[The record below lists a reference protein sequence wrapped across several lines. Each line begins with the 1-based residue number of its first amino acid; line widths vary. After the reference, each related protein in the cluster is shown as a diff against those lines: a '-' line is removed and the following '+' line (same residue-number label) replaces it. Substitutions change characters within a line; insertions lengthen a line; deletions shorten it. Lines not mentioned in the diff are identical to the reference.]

1 MAVTLSSTA
10 NGALSSDLLISGT
23 LKITGALN
31 DGTESLAVSL
41 YNDNTG
47 ATFTASAHTY
57 SNSQTVT
64 YSYANGSTMSINLN
78 TGAWVYQRINSE
90 IGNDKYKYVFTF
102 TWADGNGTQ
111 TNVLNVET
119 KENITINE
127 FSANALDDLDET
139 ITGKCDVDIIKPAGL
154 KVAVEVT
161 ANSTNMSGEEKEI
174 TTATDVLTWTLLDDT
189 VFTLDLG
196 NKKFTCTRKAD
207 NIGDMKSDVYSI
219 KVTIGTVNA
228 QLGIISNVGFPPDI
242 QDFST
247 GKVSDTD
254 TTIKGTFNATNM
266 DNSAAR
272 VTVIHNGYLQSAENK
287 DYADT
292 MEWTY
297 KDGAKFTLNPK
308 NKTWTYDRAQA
319 DTTDL
324 QPDIYVFEIDISS
337 RYGKDTAMLNV
348 TTDIPKAEIVSFVAE
363 NIGDDENLINGT
375 LEYTMPS
382 IVHNPTIHIDV
393 TVNGIAYVTT
403 ALPITD
409 QALSFEYSN
418 GAKLVVNPAS
428 HTFTYTRDSNE
439 VGNNEPDS
447 YAFELSIAVN
457 GQTTTQTAT
466 SKSMAGQR
474 VYDYE
479 PAYPVNVAPG
489 SVERQNTAWPK
500 YVMEIQ
506 RIYRQF
512 NENLNYYEALAN
524 ELKKQVAELSDGFN
538 GIIAM
543 YSGELDNIPAGW
555 ALCNGQNGTP
565 NLVDKFIVAAGSK
578 YQPNATGGKD
588 SISIP
593 TSAIPSHHHTMF
605 AGQYVGG
612 RNTWVRPGEY
622 CSVDAGP
629 GGWNE
634 RYVIQGTS
642 TPASLGITG
651 DVAGNNST
659 VSELDNR
666 PAFYALA
673 FIMKV

>member
-10 NGALSSDLLISGT
+10 NGALSNDLLISGT

-64 YSYANGSTMSINLN
+64 YSYANGSTMSVNLN

-90 IGNDKYKYVFTF
+90 VGNDKYKYVFTF
-102 TWADGNGTQ
+102 TWTDGSGTQ

-139 ITGKCDVDIIKPAGL
+139 ITGKCDVSIIKPAGL

-161 ANSTNMSGEEKEI
+161 VNSTNMSGEEKEI

-207 NIGDMKSDVYSI
+207 NIGDMKSDVYGI

-254 TTIKGTFNATNM
+254 ATIKGTFNATNM
-266 DNSAAR
+266 DNSTAR

-287 DYADT
+287 DYADK

-297 KDGAKFTLNPK
+297 KDGTKFTLNPK
-308 NKTWTYDRAQA
+308 DKTWTYERAQA

-337 RYGKDTAMLNV
+337 RYGKDTATLNV
-348 TTDIPKAEIVSFVAE
+348 TTSIPKAEVVSFVAE

-375 LEYTMPS
+375 LEYTMPA
-382 IVHNPTIHIDV
+382 IVHNPTIRIDV

-418 GAKLVVNPAS
+418 GAKLVINPAS
-428 HTFTYTRDSNE
+428 HTFIYTRDNNE

-524 ELKKQVAELSDGFN
+524 ELKKQVAELKNYVDNRFTEYDKTLDAAVKKLSAIRVKAITGVAYHGETIPVPDGSKRENCVCLVSLKQWRQTNSDNKYTYDMYIWVDSNWVLTCYTRTSGRN
-538 GIIAM
+538 G
-543 YSGELDNIPAGW
+543 SGGTYPGW
-555 ALCNGQNGTP
+555 ANY
-565 NLVDKFIVAAGSK
+565 LVI
-578 YQPNATGGKD
+578 
-588 SISIP
+588 
-593 TSAIPSHHHTMF
+593 
-605 AGQYVGG
+605 
-612 RNTWVRPGEY
+612 
-622 CSVDAGP
+622 
-629 GGWNE
+629 
-634 RYVIQGTS
+634 
-642 TPASLGITG
+642 
-651 DVAGNNST
+651 DVT
-659 VSELDNR
+659 TLV
-666 PAFYALA
+666 
-673 FIMKV
+673 

>member
-10 NGALSSDLLISGT
+10 NGALGSDVLISGT
-23 LKITGALN
+23 LEITGALN

-41 YNDNTG
+41 HNDNTG
-47 ATFTASAHTY
+47 ATFTAPAHTY

-64 YSYANGSTMSINLN
+64 YSYANGSTMSINFN
-78 TGAWVYQRINSE
+78 TGVWVYQRINSE
-90 IGNDKYKYVFTF
+90 VGNDKYKYVFTF
-102 TWADGNGTQ
+102 TWTDSSGTQ

-119 KENITINE
+119 KENIIINE
-127 FSANALDDLDET
+127 FSANALDDLNEA
-139 ITGKCDVDIIKPAGL
+139 ITGKCDVSIIKPAGL
-154 KVAVEVT
+154 KIAIEVT
-161 ANSTNMSGEEKEI
+161 MNSINMSGEEKEI

-196 NKKFTCTRKAD
+196 NKTFTCTRKSE

-219 KVTIGTVNA
+219 KLTIGSVNS
-228 QLGIISNVGFPPDI
+228 QIGVVSNVGFPPDI

-247 GKVSDTD
+247 RKVSDTD
-254 TTIKGTFNATNM
+254 TVIKGTFNATNM
-266 DNSAAR
+266 DNSTAR

-292 MEWTY
+292 MEWNY
-297 KDGAKFTLNPK
+297 KDGTKFTLNPK
-308 NKTWTYDRAQA
+308 DKTWTYDRAQT
-319 DTTDL
+319 DTADL

-337 RYGKDTAMLNV
+337 RYGKDTATLNV

-382 IVHNPTIHIDV
+382 IVRNPTIRIDV

-403 ALPITD
+403 ALPITG

-418 GAKLVVNPAS
+418 GAKLVVNPAN

-524 ELKKQVAELSDGFN
+524 ELKKQVAELRNYVDNRFTEYDKTLDAAIKKLSAIRVKAITGVAYHGETIPVPVGSKRENCVCLVSLKQWTQTNSDNKYTYDMYIWVDSNWVLTCYTSTN
-538 GIIAM
+538 GRNG
-543 YSGELDNIPAGW
+543 SGGTYPGW
-555 ALCNGQNGTP
+555 ANY
-565 NLVDKFIVAAGSK
+565 LVI
-578 YQPNATGGKD
+578 
-588 SISIP
+588 
-593 TSAIPSHHHTMF
+593 
-605 AGQYVGG
+605 
-612 RNTWVRPGEY
+612 
-622 CSVDAGP
+622 
-629 GGWNE
+629 
-634 RYVIQGTS
+634 
-642 TPASLGITG
+642 
-651 DVAGNNST
+651 DVT
-659 VSELDNR
+659 TL
-666 PAFYALA
+666 
-673 FIMKV
+673 I

>member
-10 NGALSSDLLISGT
+10 NGALSSDVLISGT

-64 YSYANGSTMSINLN
+64 YSYVNGSTMSINLN

-524 ELKKQVAELSDGFN
+524 ELKKQVAELKTYVDNRFTEYDKTLDAAVKKLSAIRVKAITGVAYHGETIPVPEGSKRENCVCLVSLKQWRQTNSDNKYTYDMYIWVDSNWVLTCYTSTN
-538 GIIAM
+538 GRNG
-543 YSGELDNIPAGW
+543 SGGTYPGW
-555 ALCNGQNGTP
+555 ANY
-565 NLVDKFIVAAGSK
+565 LV
-578 YQPNATGGKD
+578 
-588 SISIP
+588 
-593 TSAIPSHHHTMF
+593 
-605 AGQYVGG
+605 
-612 RNTWVRPGEY
+612 
-622 CSVDAGP
+622 VD
-629 GGWNE
+629 
-634 RYVIQGTS
+634 VT
-642 TPASLGITG
+642 TL
-651 DVAGNNST
+651 V
-659 VSELDNR
+659 
-666 PAFYALA
+666 
-673 FIMKV
+673 

>member
-10 NGALSSDLLISGT
+10 NGALSNDLLISGT

-64 YSYANGSTMSINLN
+64 YSYANGSTMSVNLN

-90 IGNDKYKYVFTF
+90 VGNDKYKYVFTF
-102 TWADGNGTQ
+102 TWTDGSGTQ

-154 KVAVEVT
+154 KVAIEVT
-161 ANSTNMSGEEKEI
+161 VNSTNMSGEEKEI

-207 NIGDMKSDVYSI
+207 NIGDMKSDVYDI
-219 KVTIGTVNA
+219 KVTIGSVNA

-292 MEWTY
+292 MKWTY
-297 KDGAKFTLNPK
+297 KDGTKFTLNPK
-308 NKTWTYDRAQA
+308 DKTWTYDRAQA

-337 RYGKDTAMLNV
+337 RYGKDTATLNV
-348 TTDIPKAEIVSFVAE
+348 TTDIPKAEVVSFVAE

-382 IVHNPTIHIDV
+382 IVHNPTIGINV

-403 ALPITD
+403 ALPITG

-418 GAKLVVNPAS
+418 GAKLVINPAS

-447 YAFELSIAVN
+447 YAFELFIAVN
-457 GQTTTQTAT
+457 GQTTTQTTT

-524 ELKKQVAELSDGFN
+524 ELKKQVAELKHYVDNRFTEYDKTLDAAVKKLSAIRVKAITGVAYHGETIPVPDGSKRENCVCLVSLKQWRQTNSDNKYTYDMYIWVDSNWVLTCYTRTSGRN
-538 GIIAM
+538 G
-543 YSGELDNIPAGW
+543 SGGTYPGW
-555 ALCNGQNGTP
+555 ANY
-565 NLVDKFIVAAGSK
+565 LVI
-578 YQPNATGGKD
+578 
-588 SISIP
+588 
-593 TSAIPSHHHTMF
+593 
-605 AGQYVGG
+605 
-612 RNTWVRPGEY
+612 
-622 CSVDAGP
+622 
-629 GGWNE
+629 
-634 RYVIQGTS
+634 
-642 TPASLGITG
+642 
-651 DVAGNNST
+651 DVT
-659 VSELDNR
+659 TLV
-666 PAFYALA
+666 
-673 FIMKV
+673 

>member
-10 NGALSSDLLISGT
+10 NGALGSDVLISGT
-23 LKITGALN
+23 LEITGALN

-41 YNDNTG
+41 HNDNTG
-47 ATFTASAHTY
+47 ATFTAPAHTY

-64 YSYANGSTMSINLN
+64 YSYANGSTMSINFN
-78 TGAWVYQRINSE
+78 TGVWVYQRINSE
-90 IGNDKYKYVFTF
+90 VGNDKYKYVFTF
-102 TWADGNGTQ
+102 TWTDSSGTQ

-119 KENITINE
+119 KENIIINE
-127 FSANALDDLDET
+127 FSANALDDLDEA
-139 ITGKCDVDIIKPAGL
+139 ITGKCDVSIIKPAGL
-154 KVAVEVT
+154 KIAIEVT
-161 ANSTNMSGEEKEI
+161 MNSINMSGEEKEI

-196 NKKFTCTRKAD
+196 NKTFTCTRKSE

-219 KVTIGTVNA
+219 KLTIGSVNS
-228 QLGIISNVGFPPDI
+228 QIGVVSNVGFPPDI

-247 GKVSDTD
+247 RKVSDTD
-254 TTIKGTFNATNM
+254 TVIKGTFNAINM
-266 DNSAAR
+266 DNSTAR

-292 MEWTY
+292 MEWNY
-297 KDGAKFTLNPK
+297 KDGTKFTLNPK
-308 NKTWTYDRAQA
+308 DKTWTYDRAQT
-319 DTTDL
+319 DTADL

-337 RYGKDTAMLNV
+337 RYGTATATLHV

-382 IVHNPTIHIDV
+382 IVRNPTIRIDV

-403 ALPITD
+403 ALPITG

-418 GAKLVVNPAS
+418 GAKLVVNPAN

-474 VYDYE
+474 IYDYE

-512 NENLNYYEALAN
+512 NENMNYYEALAN
-524 ELKKQVAELSDGFN
+524 ELKKQVAELRNYVDNRFTEYDKTLDAAIKKLSAIRVKAINGVAYHGETIPVPVGSKRENCVCLVSLKKWSNTSSDNKYTYDMYIWVDSNWVLTCYTRTN
-538 GIIAM
+538 GRNG
-543 YSGELDNIPAGW
+543 SGGTYAGW
-555 ALCNGQNGTP
+555 ANY
-565 NLVDKFIVAAGSK
+565 LVI
-578 YQPNATGGKD
+578 
-588 SISIP
+588 
-593 TSAIPSHHHTMF
+593 
-605 AGQYVGG
+605 
-612 RNTWVRPGEY
+612 
-622 CSVDAGP
+622 
-629 GGWNE
+629 
-634 RYVIQGTS
+634 
-642 TPASLGITG
+642 
-651 DVAGNNST
+651 DVT
-659 VSELDNR
+659 TL
-666 PAFYALA
+666 
-673 FIMKV
+673 I

>member
-1 MAVTLSSTA
+1 
-10 NGALSSDLLISGT
+10 
-23 LKITGALN
+23 
-31 DGTESLAVSL
+31 
-41 YNDNTG
+41 
-47 ATFTASAHTY
+47 
-57 SNSQTVT
+57 
-64 YSYANGSTMSINLN
+64 MS
-78 TGAWVYQRINSE
+78 
-90 IGNDKYKYVFTF
+90 
-102 TWADGNGTQ
+102 
-111 TNVLNVET
+111 
-119 KENITINE
+119 
-127 FSANALDDLDET
+127 
-139 ITGKCDVDIIKPAGL
+139 IIKPAGL
-154 KVAVEVT
+154 KIAIEVT
-161 ANSTNMSGEEKEI
+161 MNSINMSGEEKEI

-196 NKKFTCTRKAD
+196 NKTFTCTRKSE

-219 KVTIGTVNA
+219 KLTIGSVNS
-228 QLGIISNVGFPPDI
+228 QIGVVSNVGFPPDI

-247 GKVSDTD
+247 RKVSDTD
-254 TTIKGTFNATNM
+254 TVIKGTFNAINM
-266 DNSAAR
+266 DNSTAR

-292 MEWTY
+292 MEWNY
-297 KDGAKFTLNPK
+297 KDGTKFTLNPK
-308 NKTWTYDRAQA
+308 DKTWTYDRAQA

-337 RYGKDTAMLNV
+337 RYGKDTATLNV

-382 IVHNPTIHIDV
+382 IVHNPTIRIDV

-403 ALPITD
+403 ALPITG

-418 GAKLVVNPAS
+418 GAKLVVNPANN
-428 HTFTYTRDSNE
+428 TFTYTRDSNE

-474 VYDYE
+474 IYDYE

-524 ELKKQVAELSDGFN
+524 ELKKQVAELRNYVDNRFTEYDKTLDAAIKKLSAIRVKAITGVAYHGETIPVPVGSKRENCVCLVSLKKWSNTSSDNKYTYDMYIWVDSNWVLTCYTSTN
-538 GIIAM
+538 GRNG
-543 YSGELDNIPAGW
+543 SGGTYPGW
-555 ALCNGQNGTP
+555 ANY
-565 NLVDKFIVAAGSK
+565 LVI
-578 YQPNATGGKD
+578 
-588 SISIP
+588 
-593 TSAIPSHHHTMF
+593 
-605 AGQYVGG
+605 
-612 RNTWVRPGEY
+612 
-622 CSVDAGP
+622 
-629 GGWNE
+629 
-634 RYVIQGTS
+634 
-642 TPASLGITG
+642 
-651 DVAGNNST
+651 DVT
-659 VSELDNR
+659 TL
-666 PAFYALA
+666 
-673 FIMKV
+673 I

>member
-10 NGALSSDLLISGT
+10 NGALSNDLLISGT

-64 YSYANGSTMSINLN
+64 YSYANGSTMSVNLN

-90 IGNDKYKYVFTF
+90 VGNDKYKYVFSF
-102 TWADGNGTQ
+102 TWTDGSGTQ

-127 FSANALDDLDET
+127 FSANALDDIDET
-139 ITGKCDVDIIKPAGL
+139 ITGKCDVSIIKPAGL

-161 ANSTNMSGEEKEI
+161 VNSTNMSGEEKEI

-207 NIGDMKSDVYSI
+207 NIGDMKSDVYGI

-254 TTIKGTFNATNM
+254 ATIKGTFNATNM
-266 DNSAAR
+266 DNSTAR

-287 DYADT
+287 DYADK

-297 KDGAKFTLNPK
+297 KDGTKFTLNPK
-308 NKTWTYDRAQA
+308 DKTWTYERAQA

-337 RYGKDTAMLNV
+337 RYGKYTATLNV
-348 TTDIPKAEIVSFVAE
+348 TTSIPKAEVVSFVAE

-375 LEYTMPS
+375 LEYTMPA
-382 IVHNPTIHIDV
+382 IVHNPTIRIDV

-418 GAKLVVNPAS
+418 GAKLVINPAS
-428 HTFTYTRDSNE
+428 HTFIYTRDNNE

-524 ELKKQVAELSDGFN
+524 ELKKQVAELKNYVDNRFTEYDKTLDAAVKKLSAIRVKAITGVAYHGDTIPVPDGSKRENCVCLVSLKQWRQTNSDNKYTYDMYIWVDSNWVLTCYTRTSGRN
-538 GIIAM
+538 G
-543 YSGELDNIPAGW
+543 SGGTYPGW
-555 ALCNGQNGTP
+555 ANY
-565 NLVDKFIVAAGSK
+565 LVI
-578 YQPNATGGKD
+578 
-588 SISIP
+588 
-593 TSAIPSHHHTMF
+593 
-605 AGQYVGG
+605 
-612 RNTWVRPGEY
+612 
-622 CSVDAGP
+622 
-629 GGWNE
+629 
-634 RYVIQGTS
+634 
-642 TPASLGITG
+642 
-651 DVAGNNST
+651 DVT
-659 VSELDNR
+659 TLV
-666 PAFYALA
+666 
-673 FIMKV
+673 

>member
-57 SNSQTVT
+57 SNGQTVT

-102 TWADGNGTQ
+102 TWTDGNGTQ

-161 ANSTNMSGEEKEI
+161 VNSTNMSGEEKEI

-297 KDGAKFTLNPK
+297 KDGTKFTLNPK
-308 NKTWTYDRAQA
+308 DKTWTYDRAQA

-337 RYGKDTAMLNV
+337 RYGKDTATLNL

-403 ALPITD
+403 PLPITD

-418 GAKLVVNPAS
+418 GAKLVINPAN

-447 YAFELSIAVN
+447 YAFELSINVN

-524 ELKKQVAELSDGFN
+524 ELKKQVAELKTYVDNRFTEYDKTLDAAVKKLSAIRVKAITGVAYHGETIPVPDGSKRENCVCLVSLKQWRQTNSDNKYTYDMYIWVDSNWVLTCYTRTSGRN
-538 GIIAM
+538 G
-543 YSGELDNIPAGW
+543 SGGTYPGW
-555 ALCNGQNGTP
+555 ANY
-565 NLVDKFIVAAGSK
+565 LVI
-578 YQPNATGGKD
+578 
-588 SISIP
+588 
-593 TSAIPSHHHTMF
+593 
-605 AGQYVGG
+605 
-612 RNTWVRPGEY
+612 
-622 CSVDAGP
+622 
-629 GGWNE
+629 
-634 RYVIQGTS
+634 
-642 TPASLGITG
+642 
-651 DVAGNNST
+651 DVT
-659 VSELDNR
+659 TLV
-666 PAFYALA
+666 
-673 FIMKV
+673 